1 MMKKL
6 KYTRTA
12 IIKTT
17 IIVLLAFTVL
27 CSVVP
32 ARAQNRGRNAIPLAD
47 LSDSLQQLAS
57 RISPSVVQI
66 TAAGYGLDSDSQHS
80 GNNLFSRERS
90 TGSGVIVSADGDIMT
105 NAHVIASARTIR
117 VKLNGVAK
125 GQGSIFEAKLIGMDR
140 LLDLALLKIE
150 ATGLRELSF
159 GSSGDL
165 KQGELVLAFGSPIG
179 MDNSVSMGIVS
190 APARQLSE
198 DDPRI
203 FIQTDAPINP
213 GNSGG
218 PLVDA
223 AGRLVGI
230 NTFIFSQSG
239 GSEGLGFA
247 IPSNVVRYVY
257 TSLKKDG
264 HVHRGQIGI
273 FARTIT
279 PPLATAFNLEPD
291 NGALAE
297 DVIPGGPADKAGL
310 QVGDVILSIGGRP
323 LHNVRDLALEL
334 YQYRIG
340 NTVEL
345 QVARGQKVFGATVT
359 VTESPGDP
367 ERFADMVTPENNLV
381 SKLGIL
387 GLTIDDKIRQVL
399 SDLRLPDGVLV
410 AAQTGTP
417 SYFGDQPR
425 EGDVIHA
432 VNGRRITSVETLR
445 SELDRLKSEEP
456 LVLQVER
463 ESSLML
469 LVLES
474 N

>member
-1 MMKKL
+1 M
-6 KYTRTA
+6 
-12 IIKTT
+12 
-17 IIVLLAFTVL
+17 LLALLALSFL
-27 CSVVP
+27 AP
-32 ARAQNRGRNAIPLAD
+32 AQAQNRSRNPISLSE
-47 LSDSLQQLAS
+47 LSDSLQQLSS
-57 RISPSVVQI
+57 RISPSVAQV
-66 TAAGYGLDSDSQHS
+66 TATGYGLESNSQ
-80 GNNLFSRERS
+80 GTGGTNMLFRQRS
-90 TGSGVIVSADGDIMT
+90 TGSGVIVSGDGDIMT

-117 VKLNGVAK
+117 VKINGMSR
-125 GQGSIFEAKLIGMDR
+125 GQSSVFEAKLIGMDR

-150 ATGLRELSF
+150 ATGLKDLPF
-159 GSSGDL
+159 GSSQDL

-179 MDNSVSMGIVS
+179 MDDSVSMGIVS
-190 APARQLSE
+190 APVRQLSD

-230 NTFIFSQSG
+230 NTFILSQSG

-257 TSLKKDG
+257 ASLKKDG

-279 PPLATAFNLEPD
+279 ATLASAFNIEPD
-291 NGALAE
+291 NGVIAE
-297 DVIPGGPADKAGL
+297 DVLPGGPADKAGL
-310 QVGDVILSIGGRP
+310 QVGDVVLSLGGRP
-323 LHNVRDLALEL
+323 LRNVRDLSLEL

-340 NTVEL
+340 DAVQL
-345 QVARGQKVFGATVT
+345 RVARGQRVFEATVA
-359 VTESPGDP
+359 VTESRGDP
-367 ERFADMVTPENNLV
+367 ERFADMVTPENNLI
-381 SKLGIL
+381 SKLGVL

-399 SDLRLPDGVLV
+399 SDLRLADGVLV
-410 AAQTGTP
+410 AAQTGAP
-417 SYFGDQPR
+417 SYFGDRPR

-432 VNGRRITSVETLR
+432 VNGHPITSVETLR
-445 SELDRLKSEEP
+445 SDLDRLKSEEP

-463 ESSLML
+463 DGSLML
-469 LVLES
+469 LVLET

>member
-1 MMKKL
+1 L
-6 KYTRTA
+6 KQVGDR
-12 IIKTT
+12 IIKS
-17 IIVLLAFTVL
+17 VLFGLLALPALF
-27 CSVVP
+27 VVTP
-32 ARAQNRGRNAIPLAD
+32 AQAQSRGRTPIQISE
-47 LSDSLQQLAS
+47 LSDSLQQLSS

-66 TAAGYGLDSDSQHS
+66 TSVGYSLEADPQHT
-80 GNNLFSRERS
+80 GANIFSRDRS

-105 NAHVIASARTIR
+105 NAHVITGARTIR
-117 VKLNGVAK
+117 VRVNGMAADRRSV
-125 GQGSIFEAKLIGMDR
+125 FEAKVIGMDR

-150 ATGLRELSF
+150 ATDLSELPF
-159 GSSGDL
+159 GSSRDL

-190 APARQLSE
+190 APVRQLTE

-223 AGRLVGI
+223 DGRLVGI
-230 NTFIFSQSG
+230 NTFILSQSG

-257 TSLKKDG
+257 TSLKKEG

-279 PPLATAFNLEPD
+279 LPLASAFNLEPD
-291 NGALAE
+291 KGILAE
-297 DVIPGGPADKAGL
+297 DVIPDGPAAKAGL
-310 QVGDVILSIGGRP
+310 QIGDVVLSVDGRP
-323 LHNVRDLALEL
+323 LRNVRDLSLEL

-340 NTVEL
+340 DIVKL
-345 QVARGQKVFGATVT
+345 QVARGQSVFETTVA
-359 VTESPGDP
+359 VTESRDDP
-367 ERFADMVTPENNLV
+367 ERFADKVNPETNLI

-387 GLTIDDKIRQVL
+387 GLTIDEKMGQAL
-399 SDLRLPDGVLV
+399 SGLRIPDGVFV
-410 AAQTGTP
+410 AAQAGSP
-417 SYFGDQPR
+417 SYFGDQPK

-432 VNGRRITSVETLR
+432 LNGRRITSVEMLR
-445 SELDRLKSEEP
+445 SELDRLKSDDSF
-456 LVLQVER
+456 VLQVER
-463 ESSLML
+463 DGSLMFL
-469 LVLES
+469 ILET

>member
-1 MMKKL
+1 
-6 KYTRTA
+6 
-12 IIKTT
+12 
-17 IIVLLAFTVL
+17 
-27 CSVVP
+27 
-32 ARAQNRGRNAIPLAD
+32 
-47 LSDSLQQLAS
+47 
-57 RISPSVVQI
+57 
-66 TAAGYGLDSDSQHS
+66 
-80 GNNLFSRERS
+80 
-90 TGSGVIVSADGDIMT
+90 
-105 NAHVIASARTIR
+105 
-117 VKLNGVAK
+117 
-125 GQGSIFEAKLIGMDR
+125 MDR

-150 ATGLRELSF
+150 AAGLKDLPF
-159 GSSGDL
+159 SSSRDL
-165 KQGELVLAFGSPIG
+165 EQGELLLAFGSPIG

-230 NTFIFSQSG
+230 NTFILSQSG

-257 TSLKKDG
+257 ASLKKDG
-264 HVHRGQIGI
+264 RVHRGQIGI

-279 PPLATAFNLEPD
+279 SPLASAFNLEPD
-291 NGALAE
+291 RGVLAE

-310 QVGDVILSIGGRP
+310 LVGDVVLSLGGR
-323 LHNVRDLALEL
+323 LLRNVRDLALEL

-340 NTVEL
+340 DTVQL
-345 QVARGQKVFGATVT
+345 QVVRGQKEFGATVA
-359 VTESPGDP
+359 VTESQADS
-367 ERFADMVTPENNLV
+367 ERFADMVNPENNLV
-381 SKLGIL
+381 SKIGIL
-387 GLTIDDKIRQVL
+387 GVTIDDKIRQVL

-410 AAQTGTP
+410 AAQAGVP

-432 VNGRRITSVETLR
+432 LNGHRITSVETLR
-445 SELDRLKSEEP
+445 SELDLLKSEEP

-463 ESSLML
+463 QSILMF
-469 LVLES
+469 LVLET